1 MQSLKLSSKPGSA
14 EDLRKTILK
23 VLLKHGIKGE
33 TLLDIGGGTGEFTVR
48 VARIIGAKEICLVD
62 INDVALKEAEERG
75 IKCLKIDGRRTFYH
89 LEIITST

>member
-33 TLLDIGGGTGEFTVR
+33 TLLDIGGGTGSLQFE
-48 VARIIGAKEICLVD
+48 
-62 INDVALKEAEERG
+62 
-75 IKCLKIDGRRTFYH
+75 
-89 LEIITST
+89 